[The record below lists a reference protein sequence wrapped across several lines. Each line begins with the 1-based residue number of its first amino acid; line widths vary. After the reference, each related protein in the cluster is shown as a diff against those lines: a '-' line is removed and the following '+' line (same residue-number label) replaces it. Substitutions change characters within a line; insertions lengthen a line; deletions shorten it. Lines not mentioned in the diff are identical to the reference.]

1 MIGLVFITSW
11 AGIVSSVSAI
21 AAAVG
26 AGAAVVA
33 TRRNRDSIIEVHAI
47 VNSRTTD
54 LTKRVE
60 QLSKALQESGATIP
74 QSPDPTPPN

>member
-1 MIGLVFITSW
+1 MVALVFITSW
-11 AGIVSSVSAI
+11 AGVVSTVAAI
-21 AAAVG
+21 AAAVS
-26 AGAAVVA
+26 AVAAVIA

-60 QLSKALQESGATIP
+60 QLSKALQESGAKIP
-74 QSPDPTPPN
+74 QSPEPTPPN